1 MQYLGINLWRWV
13 FDGPILG
20 SFERS
25 RGIAMGQHTR
35 LRFRLEI
42 RDPDLI
48 ALPWEIMQREPGQ
61 SAMSLSQD
69 LLFSRTTSEVE
80 PLPYLRT
87 DQALNILLVLGHD
100 ENLQL

>member
-1 MQYLGINLWRWV
+1 MQYLGISLWRWL
-13 FDGPILG
+13 FDGQILG
-20 SFERS
+20 SLERS
-25 RGIAMGQHTR
+25 RGMAMGQHTR

-48 ALPWEIMQREPGQ
+48 ALPWEIMQREAGQ

-80 PLPYLRT
+80 SLPSLK
-87 DQALNILLVLGHD
+87 
-100 ENLQL
+100 